1 MFNNV
6 ITIYR
11 MIGRLLTIAG
21 CWKILKKC
29 GKKGW
34 AAILP
39 GICNYRFGVICGQR
53 RDGIYALLFGLV
65 ADISQVAVSYV
76 PERSGWFFSLT
87 ILFFV
92 AGIAV
97 IFLEYQI
104 IAGMTRVFDADKRLA
119 LVWIPASFIPALMLG
134 FMDKYQPAH
143 LGEEDPGEQL
153 AGTTPAAL
161 SAARDISGNID
172 GLSIHLKDRR
182 VRNQGRYRFLLKDI
196 YLTIPNGSLVLLL
209 GGSGAG
215 KTTLVNAVIGYEK
228 ANAVIR
234 LNGTDIYKN
243 YARMKYRIGFV
254 PQQDILRMNDTVV
267 STLNDAA
274 RLRLPKDVKASERKK
289 RVDSVIETLGMSGR
303 QDGLVAKKSG
313 GQKKRISIGMELISD
328 PDLFI
333 LDEPDSGLDGV
344 IARELFEKLRMIAD
358 TGKIVIAITHTPD
371 RVADLFDKVIVL
383 ARDSGKVGRLAFY
396 GSPEEAK
403 QFFEKDSMEHIVM
416 AVNNKEAGDEGRAD
430 EFIQKFA
437 EQTAGKEADGNE

>member
-1 MFNNV
+1 MFDNV

-11 MIGRLLTIAG
+11 IIGRLLTIAG

-53 RDGIYALLFGLV
+53 RDGIYALLFGIV

-76 PERSGWFFSLT
+76 PERSGWFFFLT

-92 AGIAV
+92 SGIAV

-104 IAGMTRVFDADKRLA
+104 IVGMTRVFDADKRLA
-119 LVWIPASFIPALMLG
+119 LVWVPASFIPALMLG
-134 FMDKYQPAH
+134 FMDKYQPVH

-228 ANAVIR
+228 ANAEIE
-234 LNGTDIYKN
+234 LGTENIYKN
-243 YARMKYRIGFV
+243 YEQLK
-254 PQQDILRMNDTVV
+254 Q
-267 STLNDAA
+267 
-274 RLRLPKDVKASERKK
+274 
-289 RVDSVIETLGMSGR
+289 
-303 QDGLVAKKSG
+303 
-313 GQKKRISIGMELISD
+313 
-328 PDLFI
+328 
-333 LDEPDSGLDGV
+333 
-344 IARELFEKLRMIAD
+344 
-358 TGKIVIAITHTPD
+358 
-371 RVADLFDKVIVL
+371 ADLLTRSLV
-383 ARDSGKVGRLAFY
+383 
-396 GSPEEAK
+396 
-403 QFFEKDSMEHIVM
+403 
-416 AVNNKEAGDEGRAD
+416 KEMIMKGEY
-430 EFIQKFA
+430 
-437 EQTAGKEADGNE
+437 